1 MQLWLHTRKGHD
13 LRWLALLCLMACSPG
28 YAHLLNMTEAIAE
41 IDPVGNLEIT
51 LEIDLLA
58 EFTSAERYYAAAQ
71 SDAAQASRTEKFARL
86 AAAVEVIQDD
96 LKIGLRVTQ
105 VQWPSDYSLT
115 DYQNQISWPK
125 TKVQLQ
131 GRLTS
136 ASPITIRFAP
146 TFIFE
151 EPIALTIRAT
161 DTDKHKSRWLVA
173 GQKSPSFD
181 PGSISFEQTDTTLKE
196 TANQI
201 AIFVVYGFSHIIEGG
216 WDHLLF
222 LLALCLSTSSTLTL
236 IARISV
242 FTVAHTVTLALA
254 SYKILELSAYWV
266 EIAIVGSIVFVA
278 INNLWQ
284 QSRKNAHP
292 KSRLLDT
299 TVIWIFAFGLLHGMG
314 FASSLQN
321 LEATTDHFLLNLL
334 GFNLGVELAQICFI
348 LAIMTILTTLDR
360 RGLGQITRN
369 RFSWVTTL
377 IASVWL
383 AWIVTTT

>member
-1 MQLWLHTRKGHD
+1 
-13 LRWLALLCLMACSPG
+13 MACSPG

-41 IDPVGNLEIT
+41 IDPVGHLEISIE
-51 LEIDLLA
+51 LDLLTEYA
-58 EFTSAERYYAAAQ
+58 SAERYYAAAQ
-71 SDAAQASRTEKFARL
+71 SDATLASGTERFARL

-96 LKIGLRVTQ
+96 VKIHLRVTQ
-105 VQWPSDYSLT
+105 VQWPSGYSLS

-131 GRLTS
+131 GRLNA

-161 DTDKHKSRWLVA
+161 DTGKRKSRWLVA
-173 GQKSPSFD
+173 GQTSQRFD
-181 PGSISFEQTDTTLKE
+181 PGSISFERADLSLRE
-196 TANQI
+196 TVNQA
-201 AIFVVYGFSHIIEGG
+201 AIFIVYGFSHIIEGG

-222 LLALCLSTSSTLTL
+222 LLALCLSTNRTLTL
-236 IARISV
+236 ITRISV
-242 FTVAHTVTLALA
+242 FTVAHTMTLAMA
-254 SYKILELSAYWV
+254 SYKIIELSAYWV
-266 EIAIVGSIVFVA
+266 EIAIVGSIVLVA

-284 QSRKNAHP
+284 QSRNNGRP
-292 KSRLLDT
+292 KSHLLDT

-314 FASSLQN
+314 FASSLQS
-321 LEATTDHFLLNLL
+321 LEATTDYFLINLL

-348 LAIMTILTTLDR
+348 LSIMGILTTLDHQ
-360 RGLGQITRN
+360 GLGQVTRN
-369 RFSWVTTL
+369 RLSWMTTL

-383 AWIVTTT
+383 AWIVATT

>member
-1 MQLWLHTRKGHD
+1 
-13 LRWLALLCLMACSPG
+13 
-28 YAHLLNMTEAIAE
+28 MTEAIAE
-41 IDPVGNLEIT
+41 IDPAGNLEVS
-51 LEIDLLA
+51 LELDLLA
-58 EFTSAERYYAAAQ
+58 EFASAERYYAAAQ
-71 SDAAQASRTEKFARL
+71 SDATQASDTETFARL

-96 LKIGLRVTQ
+96 VKIGLRVTQ
-105 VQWPSDYSLT
+105 IDWPLGYSLT
-115 DYQNQISWPK
+115 DYQNQTSWPK

-161 DTDKHKSRWLVA
+161 DTGKRKSRWLVA
-173 GQKSPSFD
+173 GQKSPRFD
-181 PGSISFEQTDTTLKE
+181 PGGISFERADISPRDTLDQ
-196 TANQI
+196 A
-201 AIFVVYGFSHIIEGG
+201 AIFVIYGFSHIIEGG

-222 LLALCLSTSSTLTL
+222 LLALCLSTRRTLTL

-242 FTVAHTVTLALA
+242 FTVAHTVTLAMA
-254 SYKILELSAYWV
+254 SYKIIELNAYWV

-284 QSRKNAHP
+284 QSTKHPHP
-292 KSRLLDT
+292 KRHLLDT

-314 FASSLQN
+314 FASSLQS
-321 LEATTDHFLLNLL
+321 LEATTDYFLINLL
-334 GFNLGVELAQICFI
+334 GFNLGVELAQIGFI
-348 LAIMTILTTLDR
+348 LTIMAMLTTLDR

-369 RFSWVTTL
+369 RLSWLTTL

-383 AWIVTTT
+383 AWIVPTT